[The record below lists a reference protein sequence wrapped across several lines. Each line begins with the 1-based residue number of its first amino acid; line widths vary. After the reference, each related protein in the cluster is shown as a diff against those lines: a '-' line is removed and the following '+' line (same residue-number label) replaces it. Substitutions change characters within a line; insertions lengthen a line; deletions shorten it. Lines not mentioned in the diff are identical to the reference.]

1 MATETATASQTT
13 DGWAEG
19 RTYLVT
25 GATSGMGAAIAV
37 RLGRAGANVVIQGR
51 DALRLADVAEAVTKA
66 GGVGHPAPYELAEPE
81 RAGELV
87 TGSVERFGSLDGLV
101 LNASLFDPQPL
112 AEATLE
118 SLNRQW
124 AINVA
129 SHFVIVQAAAPVL
142 ARGSAVVF
150 VSSTTAHAGFAGC
163 SAYAATKG
171 AVEALART
179 LAIELA
185 PQGVRVNT
193 IAPGFVRTPMLQPH
207 LDANEG
213 YEESLNGKTPLGR
226 IGEPEE
232 IAELAE
238 LLLSDRA
245 AYVNGTTI
253 VADGGWI
260 AQ

>member
-1 MATETATASQTT
+1 MGSEQPAA
-13 DGWAEG
+13 G
-19 RTYLVT
+19 RTFIVT
-25 GATSGMGAAIAV
+25 GATSGMGAAIAR
-37 RLGRAGANVVIQGR
+37 RLGEAGANVVVQGR
-51 DALRLADVAEAVTKA
+51 DEVRLAEIVEAVGKA
-66 GGVGHPAPYELAEPE
+66 GGVGHPAPCELTDPA
-81 RAGELV
+81 RAGDLV
-87 TGSVERFGSLDGLV
+87 AVAVERFGALDGLV
-101 LNASLFDPQPL
+101 LNASLFEPLPL
-112 AEATLE
+112 ADATLE
-118 SLNRQW
+118 SLNAQW
-124 AINVA
+124 TINVA
-129 SHFVIVQAAAPVL
+129 SHFMIVKAAAPVL
-142 ARGSAVVF
+142 PRGSSIVF

-179 LAIELA
+179 LAVELA

-207 LDANEG
+207 LDAIEG
-213 YEESLNGKTPLGR
+213 YEDMLNEKTPLGR

-232 IAELAE
+232 IAEIAE

-245 AYVNGTTI
+245 SYVNGTTI

>member
-1 MATETATASQTT
+1 MGAETA
-13 DGWAEG
+13 DRWAVG

-25 GATSGMGAAIAV
+25 GATSGMGAAIAL
-37 RLGRAGANVVIQGR
+37 RLGAAGANVVIQGR
-51 DALRLADVAEAVTKA
+51 DPLRLSEVAESVKQA
-66 GGVGHPAPYELAEPE
+66 GGAGHPAPYELAEP
-81 RAGELV
+81 AGAGALV
-87 TGSVERFGSLDGLV
+87 AQAVETFGGLDGLV
-101 LNASLFDPQPL
+101 LNASLFEPLPL
-112 AEATLE
+112 ADATLD

-129 SHFVIVQAAAPVL
+129 AHFVIVQAAAPVL
-142 ARGSAVVF
+142 PRGGAVVF

-207 LDANEG
+207 LDAIEN
-213 YEESLNGKTPLGR
+213 YEETLNEKTPIGR
-226 IGEPEE
+226 IGEARE

-238 LLLSDRA
+238 LLLSSRA

-253 VADGGWI
+253 VADGGWT